1 MYICFQT
8 DGGKFFRKKLE
19 GLEGD
24 LLLKGRVTM
33 KRIGPQHSGYRL
45 KIYVYKKEKYIGT
58 YKGLTHHHSIPEK
71 EKNQSKKNFEI
82 ACKIFNTSDNDEL
95 LVSAKLVQWQV
106 QVFVCFFYE
115 GLEV

>member
-1 MYICFQT
+1 MFA
-8 DGGKFFRKKLE
+8 RKKSILA
-19 GLEGD
+19 
-24 LLLKGRVTM
+24 
-33 KRIGPQHSGYRL
+33 H
-45 KIYVYKKEKYIGT
+45 KE
-58 YKGLTHHHSIPEK
+58 LTHHHSIPEK